1 MKIKLLVFIICLIPL
16 PLFALYPE
24 IGRFHKS
31 DIYYAQLQ
39 YEIGEYYKRHQAG
52 SPSIPLNFYTYE
64 VKEKDSV
71 FSISSILNLSYD
83 TIVSLN
89 GLEHPDALEPG
100 EILLIPNSPGVYIS
114 QEPETDLEEIV
125 FQRGG
130 DGKKV
135 FIAKSGKKIPYLYI
149 AGSYLS
155 GKERAFFLRTLFRKP
170 LAVTIETSSFGY
182 RIHPVLGNRHF
193 HTGIDYRAAEG
204 TDVMASEDGVIS
216 GTGILGNYGLYI
228 IIDHGNGYQTVYS
241 HLNRVNVK
249 IHDRVLSGQV
259 VAESGNTGVSTGPHL
274 HFEIR
279 KEGIPVDPA
288 LFFPGDY

>member
-1 MKIKLLVFIICLIPL
+1 ML
-16 PLFALYPE
+16 PLALFANYPE
-24 IGRFHKS
+24 IGRFHRS

-39 YEIGEYYKRHQAG
+39 YEIGEYYKRSQAG
-52 SPSIPLNFYTYE
+52 RSSIPLNFYTYI

-89 GLEHPDALEPG
+89 GLEHPDDLKAG
-100 EILLIPNSPGVYIS
+100 DILLIPNSPGVFVS
-114 QEPETDLEEIV
+114 GLPETGLEEI
-125 FQRGG
+125 
-130 DGKKV
+130 
-135 FIAKSGKKIPYLYI
+135 IALRKETGRKIYITKSGRKTPYLFM

-170 LAVTIETSSFGY
+170 LAVTVVTSAYGY

-193 HTGIDYRAAEG
+193 HTGIDYRAEEG
-204 TDVMASEDGVIS
+204 TDVLASEDGVIS
-216 GTGILGNYGLYI
+216 GTGMLGNYGLYI
-228 IIDHGNGYQTVYS
+228 IIDHEGGYQTVYS

-249 IHDRVLSGQV
+249 VHDRVLSGQV
-259 VAESGNTGVSTGPHL
+259 IAESGNTGISTGPHL

-279 KEGIPVDPA
+279 KEGIPVNPA
-288 LFFPGDY
+288 LFFPGEF